1 MRGFMERILYKSN
14 TNKLLTGV
22 CGGISEYLGF
32 NVNALRVLWVLG
44 IFLTWNTLFLYTAL
58 VILMPIRD

>member
-1 MRGFMERILYKSN
+1 MERILYKST

-22 CGGISEYLGF
+22 CGGISEYFGV
-32 NVNALRVLWVLG
+32 NVNVLRVLWVLG
-44 IFLTWNTLFLYTAL
+44 ILLTWNALFLYAAL